1 MAGLNEGPKGVIYLA
16 GPVHFG
22 ERHVHDGDAALNRP
36 QFLLNEPL
44 HAIGNRPLTLDGLI
58 NGVMHQRTDHGIFEA
73 ALQEGFDAFP
83 HQVRIDIARLGIGHE
98 DILEEA
104 IDVIDL
110 VVALPA

>member
-1 MAGLNEGPKGVIYLA
+1 
-16 GPVHFG
+16 
-22 ERHVHDGDAALNRP
+22 
-36 QFLLNEPL
+36 
-44 HAIGNRPLTLDGLI
+44 
-58 NGVMHQRTDHGIFEA
+58 MHQRTDHGIFEA